1 VHHAGRYIE
10 SVIGMDDHAFR
21 ASVFTEQK
29 QLAAFSDHTPSER
42 RVLVMQ
48 LLGITPLD
56 SARDSARRDA
66 RDLAT
71 DHDRLR
77 GMLADLASLATE
89 ADDAAAAADAAR
101 TQAAIEAQAA
111 AAFEER
117 TLRARRELEA
127 ADARRQENDS
137 LLSEGRAV
145 RDRLDKV
152 TASALARRGELAD
165 LDALEAGLDATSLAA
180 SGVDEAESALD
191 LLLPVLVARAALDR
205 IVVGPEPS
213 IPDSSPSESATL
225 QLATSREE
233 VAATRALLSAAETDL
248 TRAVEASARSDMLTG
263 EADCPM
269 CGQALG
275 KAFETVQAHRER
287 EVAEAGERVS
297 DLRDEV
303 GLREVGVLAL
313 ETEATNLAAA
323 LDLATKERSDWE
335 QAADRHWEA
344 ASVLIS
350 AWEAA
355 VAGAAGTGAQPP
367 PADELDE
374 HTATLR
380 ARVESARAAQSVL
393 QRILGRLE
401 GRPAIVRSL
410 EEDVAE
416 SAALEGRR
424 QTLLDKV
431 HALGFSHEEL
441 ERCRSQSDAAE
452 AALRRATAAA
462 NEAAV
467 HAAVATEKAASALS
481 KLDSARQQ
489 HSRLGDLE
497 SRARHVGRTAELLS
511 DFRNTVVA
519 SVGPRLAVEA
529 AELFADLTDHEY
541 ERLEVDAE
549 TYELQINDGGRSYG
563 LDRFS
568 GSEIDLANLALRV
581 AISEHIH
588 FQSGGS
594 VGLLVLDEVFG
605 PLDED
610 RKGRML
616 LALETLKGRFRQ
628 VLVVTHDPEIKEQL
642 PHAIEVVKLPGRRAT
657 ARLLGD

>member
-1 VHHAGRYIE
+1 
-10 SVIGMDDHAFR
+10 MDDHAFR

-42 RVLVMQ
+42 RLLVMQ

-56 SARDSARRDA
+56 SARDTARRDA
-66 RDLAT
+66 RELAT

-77 GMLADLASLATE
+77 GMLADLSSLATE

-101 TQAAIEAQAA
+101 TQATIESQAA
-111 AAFEER
+111 AAVEER
-117 TLRARRELEA
+117 ALQARRDLEA

-152 TASALARRGELAD
+152 TASALARRGELAE
-165 LDALEAGLDATSLAA
+165 LDALAADLETTSLAA
-180 SGVDEAESALD
+180 SGADEAESALN
-191 LLLPVLVARAALDR
+191 LLLPVLGARAALDR
-205 IVVGPEPS
+205 VVVGPEPPV
-213 IPDSSPSESATL
+213 PDLAPSESSTSR
-225 QLATSREE
+225 LAASREE
-233 VAATRALLSAAETDL
+233 LAANRALLSAAETDL

-269 CGQALG
+269 CGQSLG

-287 EVAEAGERVS
+287 EVAEARERVS
-297 DLRDEV
+297 GLREEV
-303 GLREVGVLAL
+303 DRREVGVLAL
-313 ETEATNLAAA
+313 ETEARNLAMA
-323 LDLATKERSDWE
+323 LDFATRARSEWE
-335 QAADRHWEA
+335 QAADRRQEA
-344 ASVLIS
+344 VSVLMR

-355 VAGAAGTGAQPP
+355 VAGAAGAGAEPP
-367 PADELDE
+367 PAAELEE
-374 HTATLR
+374 HTASLR
-380 ARVESARAAQSVL
+380 ARVESARAAESVV

-401 GRPAIVRSL
+401 GRPGIVRGL

-431 HALGFSHEEL
+431 HALGFAHEEL
-441 ERCRSQSDAAE
+441 ERCRSLSEVAE
-452 AALRRATAAA
+452 EALRRATAAA

-467 HAAVATEKAASALS
+467 LAAVSAEKAASALA
-481 KLDSARQQ
+481 KLVTAREQ

-549 TYELQINDGGRSYG
+549 TYELQISDGGRSYG

-610 RKGRML
+610 RKARML

-628 VLVVTHDPEIKEQL
+628 VLVVTHDAEIKEQL
-642 PHAIEVVKLPGRRAT
+642 PNAIEVVKLPGRRAA